1 MSRLEELRRL
11 RNRVTGEINELER
24 RYGRRMTP
32 ADDARAV
39 LEQAAW
45 RHHVSV
51 GDILSK
57 SRLREVVRARQEAA
71 WEFRQL
77 NLSYPQIGAILG
89 RDHST
94 VLLAVRKIDAQQH
107 SPQGVAEPVD
117 NQAFAQRHRTRIAGE
132 WGEPAGAPT
141 PDAGSDRQPVYPG
154 RG

>member
-1 MSRLEELRRL
+1 
-11 RNRVTGEINELER
+11 
-24 RYGRRMTP
+24 MTP

-45 RHHVSV
+45 RNHVSV
-51 GDILSK
+51 DDVLSK
-57 SRLREVVRARQEAA
+57 SRLREVVKARQEAA
-71 WEFRQL
+71 WELRQL

-94 VLLAVRKIDAQQH
+94 VLLAVRKIDAQQR
-107 SPQGVAEPVD
+107 SPQVAAEAVH
-117 NQAFAQRHRTRIAGE
+117 NSAFAQGHRAHAAGE

-141 PDAGSDRQPVYPG
+141 PDAGSDHQPARTG